1 MHGDSVA
8 SRTGRAP
15 QGALRVDPSGLRAL
29 DMRAE
34 IEQLGTQG
42 RVLQTFLNGI
52 RVREPLDIAA
62 QTEV

>member
-1 MHGDSVA
+1 
-8 SRTGRAP
+8 
-15 QGALRVDPSGLRAL
+15 
-29 DMRAE
+29 MRAE